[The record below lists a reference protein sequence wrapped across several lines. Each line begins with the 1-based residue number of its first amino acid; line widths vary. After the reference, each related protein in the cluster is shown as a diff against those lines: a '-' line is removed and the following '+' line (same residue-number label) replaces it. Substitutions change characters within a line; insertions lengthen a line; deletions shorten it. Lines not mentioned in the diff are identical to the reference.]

1 MRSSSYAPTLV
12 ARPRFS
18 ARTTTTT
25 TASWRWGSRST
36 ARRPAKT
43 TPIYATAPTHSPPA
57 TAVTRRP
64 RPDGGALAA
73 GARGGEDAVSV
84 DGDSSDEQLL
94 AAYRGGD
101 VRAFEILLARYEK
114 PIWSF
119 LRRFVRDAEAAED
132 LLQEVFLRVVRDAQ
146 ESGPA
151 WKGEAKFS
159 TWLYTIARNLCIDR
173 ARRTAVRGSASI
185 DGSTGTDEE
194 NTATLHERI
203 AAPGP
208 STDAVVAG
216 REAARRIDRAVA
228 ELPDDQREVFLMRE
242 VMELPFAEI
251 ASVVGVSEPTVKSR
265 MRYALEKL
273 RAALAD
279 LGDTK
284 SSAAESTE
292 SG

>member
-1 MRSSSYAPTLV
+1 M
-12 ARPRFS
+12 
-18 ARTTTTT
+18 
-25 TASWRWGSRST
+25 
-36 ARRPAKT
+36 
-43 TPIYATAPTHSPPA
+43 
-57 TAVTRRP
+57 
-64 RPDGGALAA
+64 
-73 GARGGEDAVSV
+73 

-101 VRAFEILLARYEK
+101 VRAFEKLLARYER

-173 ARRTAVRGSASI
+173 ARRTAVRGSSPSI
-185 DGSTGTDEE
+185 DGAPHGDADLE
-194 NTATLHERI
+194 TATLHERI

-251 ASVVGVSEPTVKSR
+251 ASLVGVSEPTVKSR

-279 LGDTK
+279 LGDSK
-284 SSAAESTE
+284 SGAAESTG

>member
-1 MRSSSYAPTLV
+1 
-12 ARPRFS
+12 
-18 ARTTTTT
+18 
-25 TASWRWGSRST
+25 
-36 ARRPAKT
+36 
-43 TPIYATAPTHSPPA
+43 
-57 TAVTRRP
+57 
-64 RPDGGALAA
+64 
-73 GARGGEDAVSV
+73 V
-84 DGDSSDEQLL
+84 DGDASDEQLL

-101 VRAFEILLARYEK
+101 VRAFEKLLARYEK

-146 ESGPA
+146 DSGPA
-151 WKGEAKFS
+151 WKAEAKLS

-173 ARRTAVRGSASI
+173 ARRAAVRGSGSPSPSASM
-185 DGSTGTDEE
+185 DGSSDGEGE
-194 NTATLHERI
+194 TATLHERM

-208 STDAVVAG
+208 STDTVVAG
-216 REAARRIDRAVA
+216 RQAARRIDRAVA
-228 ELPDDQREVFLMRE
+228 QLPDDQQEVFLLRE

-251 ASVVGVSEPTVKSR
+251 AAVVGASEPTVKSR

-279 LGDTK
+279 LDDRPG
-284 SSAAESTE
+284 AAESTG

>member
-1 MRSSSYAPTLV
+1 
-12 ARPRFS
+12 
-18 ARTTTTT
+18 
-25 TASWRWGSRST
+25 
-36 ARRPAKT
+36 
-43 TPIYATAPTHSPPA
+43 
-57 TAVTRRP
+57 
-64 RPDGGALAA
+64 
-73 GARGGEDAVSV
+73 V

-101 VRAFEILLARYEK
+101 VRAFERLLARYEK

-119 LRRFVRDAEAAED
+119 LRRFVRDAAAAED

-173 ARRTAVRGSASI
+173 ARRTAVRGSGSASRPM
-185 DGSTGTDEE
+185 DGAPEGDGEPE
-194 NTATLHERI
+194 TATLHERI
-203 AAPGP
+203 AAPGLA
-208 STDAVVAG
+208 TDALVAG

-251 ASVVGVSEPTVKSR
+251 ASLVGVSEPTVKSR

-273 RAALAD
+273 RVALAD
-279 LGDTK
+279 LGDAGK
-284 SSAAESTE
+284 LASGAAESTG

>member
-1 MRSSSYAPTLV
+1 M
-12 ARPRFS
+12 
-18 ARTTTTT
+18 
-25 TASWRWGSRST
+25 
-36 ARRPAKT
+36 
-43 TPIYATAPTHSPPA
+43 
-57 TAVTRRP
+57 
-64 RPDGGALAA
+64 
-73 GARGGEDAVSV
+73 

-94 AAYRGGD
+94 ARYRGGD
-101 VRAFEILLARYEK
+101 VRAFELLLARYEK

-119 LRRFVRDAEAAED
+119 LRRFARDAEAAED

-146 ESGPA
+146 ESVAP

-173 ARRTAVRGSASI
+173 ARRGVVRDAASI
-185 DGSTGTDEE
+185 DSPNADDSGR
-194 NTATLHERI
+194 TATLHDRLP
-203 AAPGP
+203 APGP
-208 STDAVVAG
+208 GADAIAAG
-216 REAARRIDRAVA
+216 RQAALRIDRAVA

-251 ASVVGVSEPTVKSR
+251 ASVVGASEPTVKSR

-279 LGDTK
+279 LGGDVEPGA
-284 SSAAESTE
+284 SESAG

>member
-1 MRSSSYAPTLV
+1 M
-12 ARPRFS
+12 
-18 ARTTTTT
+18 
-25 TASWRWGSRST
+25 
-36 ARRPAKT
+36 
-43 TPIYATAPTHSPPA
+43 
-57 TAVTRRP
+57 
-64 RPDGGALAA
+64 
-73 GARGGEDAVSV
+73 

-101 VRAFEILLARYEK
+101 VRAFETLLARYEK

-132 LLQEVFLRVVRDAQ
+132 LLQEVFLRVVRDGQ

-173 ARRTAVRGSASI
+173 ARRTAVRGWSPSL
-185 DGSTGTDEE
+185 DGTPDADGDA
-194 NTATLHERI
+194 ATLHERI

-216 REAARRIDRAVA
+216 RQAARRIDRAVA

-279 LGDTK
+279 LGDDRAG
-284 SSAAESTE
+284 AAESTG

>member
-1 MRSSSYAPTLV
+1 
-12 ARPRFS
+12 
-18 ARTTTTT
+18 
-25 TASWRWGSRST
+25 
-36 ARRPAKT
+36 
-43 TPIYATAPTHSPPA
+43 
-57 TAVTRRP
+57 
-64 RPDGGALAA
+64 
-73 GARGGEDAVSV
+73 V

-101 VRAFEILLARYEK
+101 VRAFERLLARYEK

-132 LLQEVFLRVVRDAQ
+132 LLQEVFLRVVRDA
-146 ESGPA
+146 EDSGPA
-151 WKGEAKFS
+151 WKAEAKFS
-159 TWLYTIARNLCIDR
+159 TWLYTIARNLCIDQ
-173 ARRTAVRGSASI
+173 ARRAAVRGSGSPSAPPSMDI
-185 DGSTGTDEE
+185 PSDGEGE
-194 NTATLHERI
+194 TATLHERM

-216 REAARRIDRAVA
+216 RQAARRIDRAVA
-228 ELPDDQREVFLMRE
+228 QLPDDQREVFLMRE

-251 ASVVGVSEPTVKSR
+251 AAVVGVSEPTVKSR

-279 LGDTK
+279 LGDARSGAT
-284 SSAAESTE
+284 ESTG

>member
-1 MRSSSYAPTLV
+1 M
-12 ARPRFS
+12 
-18 ARTTTTT
+18 
-25 TASWRWGSRST
+25 
-36 ARRPAKT
+36 
-43 TPIYATAPTHSPPA
+43 
-57 TAVTRRP
+57 
-64 RPDGGALAA
+64 
-73 GARGGEDAVSV
+73 
-84 DGDSSDEQLL
+84 DGDLSDEQLL

-101 VRAFEILLARYEK
+101 VRAFERLLARYEK

-173 ARRTAVRGSASI
+173 ARRTAVRGSAPSM
-185 DGSTGTDEE
+185 DGSTDGDAE
-194 NTATLHERI
+194 TATLHERI
-203 AAPGP
+203 AATGP

-216 REAARRIDRAVA
+216 REAALRIERAVA
-228 ELPDDQREVFLMRE
+228 QLPDDQREVFLMRE

-251 ASVVGVSEPTVKSR
+251 ASMVGVSEPTVKSR
-265 MRYALEKL
+265 MRYALERL

-279 LGDTK
+279 LRDA
-284 SSAAESTE
+284 SSGTAESTG

>member
-1 MRSSSYAPTLV
+1 M
-12 ARPRFS
+12 
-18 ARTTTTT
+18 
-25 TASWRWGSRST
+25 
-36 ARRPAKT
+36 
-43 TPIYATAPTHSPPA
+43 
-57 TAVTRRP
+57 
-64 RPDGGALAA
+64 
-73 GARGGEDAVSV
+73 

-94 AAYRGGD
+94 AAYRGGN
-101 VRAFEILLARYEK
+101 VRAFDRLLARYEK

-173 ARRTAVRGSASI
+173 ARRTAVRGSLAPSI
-185 DGSTGTDEE
+185 DGAPDADGKAE
-194 NTATLHERI
+194 TAALHERI

-251 ASVVGVSEPTVKSR
+251 ASLVGVSEPTVKSR

-279 LGDTK
+279 LGEAR
-284 SSAAESTE
+284 SSAAESTG

>member
-1 MRSSSYAPTLV
+1 
-12 ARPRFS
+12 
-18 ARTTTTT
+18 
-25 TASWRWGSRST
+25 
-36 ARRPAKT
+36 
-43 TPIYATAPTHSPPA
+43 
-57 TAVTRRP
+57 
-64 RPDGGALAA
+64 
-73 GARGGEDAVSV
+73 V

-101 VRAFEILLARYEK
+101 VRAFERLLARYEK

-146 ESGPA
+146 GSTAA
-151 WKGEAKFS
+151 WKGDAKFS

-173 ARRTAVRGSASI
+173 ARRTAVRGSASL
-185 DGSTGTDEE
+185 DGSGHGEADAE
-194 NTATLHERI
+194 APASLHERM

-208 STDAVVAG
+208 ATDAVVAG
-216 REAARRIDRAVA
+216 REAAQRIDRAVA

-242 VMELPFAEI
+242 VMEMPFAEI
-251 ASVVGVSEPTVKSR
+251 ASAVGVSEPTVKSR

-279 LGDTK
+279 LGDAGAG
-284 SSAAESTE
+284 AAEQTG

>member
-1 MRSSSYAPTLV
+1 M
-12 ARPRFS
+12 
-18 ARTTTTT
+18 
-25 TASWRWGSRST
+25 
-36 ARRPAKT
+36 
-43 TPIYATAPTHSPPA
+43 
-57 TAVTRRP
+57 
-64 RPDGGALAA
+64 
-73 GARGGEDAVSV
+73 

-101 VRAFEILLARYEK
+101 VRAFEKLLARYEK

-146 ESGPA
+146 DSGPA
-151 WKGEAKFS
+151 WKAEAKFS
-159 TWLYTIARNLCIDR
+159 TWLYTIARNLCVDR
-173 ARRTAVRGSASI
+173 ARRTAVRGSGSSSPSL
-185 DGSTGTDEE
+185 DGTPDGEGD
-194 NTATLHERI
+194 TATLHERI

-216 REAARRIDRAVA
+216 RQAALRIDRAVA
-228 ELPDDQREVFLMRE
+228 ELPEDQREVFLMRE

-273 RAALAD
+273 RTALAD
-279 LGDTK
+279 LGDTR
-284 SSAAESTE
+284 SGAAESTG

>member
-1 MRSSSYAPTLV
+1 
-12 ARPRFS
+12 
-18 ARTTTTT
+18 
-25 TASWRWGSRST
+25 
-36 ARRPAKT
+36 
-43 TPIYATAPTHSPPA
+43 
-57 TAVTRRP
+57 
-64 RPDGGALAA
+64 
-73 GARGGEDAVSV
+73 V

-101 VRAFEILLARYEK
+101 VRAFEKLLARYEK

-119 LRRFVRDAEAAED
+119 LRRFVRDADAAED

-173 ARRTAVRGSASI
+173 ARRTAVRGSGSASPSPSM
-185 DGSTGTDEE
+185 DGATDGDRE
-194 NTATLHERI
+194 TATLHERI
-203 AAPGP
+203 AATGP

-216 REAARRIDRAVA
+216 RQAARRIDRAVA

-242 VMELPFAEI
+242 VMEMPFAEI

-279 LGDTK
+279 LGDTR
-284 SSAAESTE
+284 SGTVESTG

>member
-1 MRSSSYAPTLV
+1 
-12 ARPRFS
+12 
-18 ARTTTTT
+18 
-25 TASWRWGSRST
+25 
-36 ARRPAKT
+36 
-43 TPIYATAPTHSPPA
+43 
-57 TAVTRRP
+57 
-64 RPDGGALAA
+64 
-73 GARGGEDAVSV
+73 V
-84 DGDSSDEQLL
+84 DGDPSDEQLL

-101 VRAFEILLARYEK
+101 VRAFETLLARYEK

-119 LRRFVRDAEAAED
+119 LHRFVRDAEAAED

-146 ESGPA
+146 DSGPA

-173 ARRTAVRGSASI
+173 ARRTAVRGSSSPSI
-185 DGSTGTDEE
+185 DGPTDGEAE
-194 NTATLHERI
+194 AATLHERI

-208 STDAVVAG
+208 ATDAVVAG
-216 REAARRIDRAVA
+216 RQAARRIDRAVA

-242 VMELPFAEI
+242 VMEMPFAEI

-279 LGDTK
+279 LGDT
-284 SSAAESTE
+284 SSGAAESTG

>member
-1 MRSSSYAPTLV
+1 
-12 ARPRFS
+12 
-18 ARTTTTT
+18 
-25 TASWRWGSRST
+25 
-36 ARRPAKT
+36 
-43 TPIYATAPTHSPPA
+43 
-57 TAVTRRP
+57 
-64 RPDGGALAA
+64 
-73 GARGGEDAVSV
+73 V

-101 VRAFEILLARYEK
+101 VRAFERLLARYEK

-173 ARRTAVRGSASI
+173 ARRTAVRGAASI
-185 DGSTGTDEE
+185 DGP
-194 NTATLHERI
+194 TAADAETETLHERI

-242 VMELPFAEI
+242 VMDLPFAEI
-251 ASVVGVSEPTVKSR
+251 ASVVGASEPTVKSR

-279 LGDTK
+279 LAGDAG
-284 SSAAESTE
+284 SGAATSTG

>member
-1 MRSSSYAPTLV
+1 
-12 ARPRFS
+12 
-18 ARTTTTT
+18 
-25 TASWRWGSRST
+25 
-36 ARRPAKT
+36 
-43 TPIYATAPTHSPPA
+43 
-57 TAVTRRP
+57 
-64 RPDGGALAA
+64 
-73 GARGGEDAVSV
+73 V

-151 WKGEAKFS
+151 WKGEAKLS

-228 ELPDDQREVFLMRE
+228 ELPEDQREVFLMRE

-251 ASVVGVSEPTVKSR
+251 ASLVGVSEPTVKSR

-279 LGDTK
+279 LGDTR
-284 SSAAESTE
+284 SGAAESTG